1 MFWYGVA
8 LGNIYFPAY
17 RSSPLK
23 FGTTETVLSEMLL
36 FRHSMS
42 PESKEVNYGLC
53 CTINVF
59 YLFCNFQFHL
69 ERVEV
74 FERFVNLLRIFNFQN
89 VINFLFPLCKTYEM
103 FWIFWQLL
111 KVLSTPHSHGC
122 VAGTECCTTAHC
134 ALWTLRLLLFILW
147 SVSRKMFVLCFLCLK
162 SGPQTKDCVSD
173 TDYIKNRNNMFVNDA
188 PQVGIG

>member
-1 MFWYGVA
+1 MLFHVDLWA
-8 LGNIYFPAY
+8 LFRVINKLAASSLKCFGMVLLLGTFLYFSAY

-23 FGTTETVLSEMLL
+23 FGTTETGLSEMLL
-36 FRHSMS
+36 FKHSMS

-103 FWIFWQLL
+103 FWIFWQLQ
-111 KVLSTPHSHGC
+111 KVLSTPRSHGC

-134 ALWTLRLLLFILW
+134 ALWTLLDY
-147 SVSRKMFVLCFLCLK
+147 CCLYF
-162 SGPQTKDCVSD
+162 GV
-173 TDYIKNRNNMFVNDA
+173 
-188 PQVGIG
+188 